1 MLLEHGVADYT
12 RKKAKSIEE
21 SSHLIVFLLILQKFQ
36 RLRKNERLDQVTE
49 LSHEEQHYGDHVV
62 VLKGP

>member
-36 RLRKNERLDQVTE
+36 RLGKNERLD
-49 LSHEEQHYGDHVV
+49 
-62 VLKGP
+62 